1 MKRKTTSLLIALLW
15 SVACLPVKAQILKID
30 GIEYA
35 IHEKTASASV
45 KDGKGASGSVTL
57 PSSVDYNG
65 KSYPVTQIDEYSFF
79 ECNGLESIIIPENV
93 DIIENYAFCQSAK
106 LSKVTLPQEMSSI
119 GESAFSQC
127 PLEEVTLPKG
137 LTRIESYCFQLN
149 KIKSIII
156 PEGVVT
162 ILDGAFNH
170 CENLQTVSL
179 PQSLREI
186 GTYAFQ
192 SCDLHEVVIPEGVT
206 TISKALDIDNVFDYD
221 GYSFYNNKNLKSVHI
236 PSTVTFIGT
245 GSFGNCNNLTTIT
258 VADNNPVY
266 DSRNACN
273 AIIETES
280 NTLVSGCKTTT
291 FPQDIVCIIEDAFI
305 NITDL
310 GNIVLPES
318 VTIIEPYAFYNCTGL
333 TGVDIPASATSIG
346 ESAFGGLAD
355 SEFIPS
361 LTTVTVHATSPT
373 PIDENVFSLHGWDAN
388 NNWEEYFD
396 DAPYEQ
402 ATLYVPAGTKEIY
415 QNTGGW
421 KKFKN
426 IVEMTTGIED
436 ISTQNAEGSEWYSF
450 DGKRQKTPH
459 KGLNIYREKGKPS
472 RKILM
477 N

>member
-15 SVACLPVKAQILKID
+15 SVACLPVKAQTLKID

-79 ECNGLESIIIPENV
+79 ECNGLESIIIPESV
-93 DIIENYAFCQSAK
+93 DIIENSAFSQSEK
-106 LSKVTLPQEMSSI
+106 LSKVILPQEMSSI
-119 GESAFSQC
+119 GEMAFSEC

-137 LTRIESYCFQLN
+137 LTRIEPYCFQLN

-162 ILDGAFNH
+162 ILDGAFNL

-179 PQSLREI
+179 PESLREI
-186 GTYAFQ
+186 GTCAFQ
-192 SCDLHEVVIPEGVT
+192 GCGLFEVVIPEGVT
-206 TISKALDIDNVFDYD
+206 TISKHFTDIHSGYD
-221 GYSFYNNKNLKSVHI
+221 GISFKDNKNLKSIYI

-245 GSFGNCNNLTTIT
+245 GSFAMCNNLTTII

-266 DSRNACN
+266 DSRNGCN

-291 FPQDIVCIIEDAFI
+291 FPQDIVCIKEDAFTF
-305 NITDL
+305 ITDL

-318 VTIIEPYAFYNCTGL
+318 VAIIEPYAFYGCKGL

-346 ESAFGGLAD
+346 ESAFGGPEDL
-355 SEFIPS
+355 EFIPN

-373 PIDENVFSLHGWDAN
+373 PIDDTVFSIRGWDAN

-415 QNTGGW
+415 QSTGGW

-426 IVEMTTGIED
+426 IVEMTTGIEE

-459 KGLNIYREKGKPS
+459 RGLNIYREKGKPG

-477 N
+477 NY